1 MVTTKKTEDLEFE
14 TMKSETTAKNSTLSK
29 EAAKLSQEKFTHKDG
44 EVVKEIEYQQIVEDD
59 SKIKDE
65 KWERNKKED
74 KDTNAEDRRSKSNQ
88 KRSQSKKNTELKSNR
103 KGNNAENIKQDKI
116 NFENTA
122 GTTKLEELEENKVEE
137 NIAMVTNKGKKD
149 VKLIKGETNNK

>member
-1 MVTTKKTEDLEFE
+1 MTARKTEDLEFE
-14 TMKSETTAKNSTLSK
+14 TVKSETTAKDSTSFK
-29 EAAKLSQEKFTHKDG
+29 EADKYILEKFTSKDG

-88 KRSQSKKNTELKSNR
+88 KRS
-103 KGNNAENIKQDKI
+103 
-116 NFENTA
+116 
-122 GTTKLEELEENKVEE
+122 
-137 NIAMVTNKGKKD
+137 
-149 VKLIKGETNNK
+149 